1 MVVPVVHA
9 LRSSDGFKNRQVA
22 IKVLALPGARPFF
35 SQHNVPCVGFG
46 EYIRPSTD
54 ADALRWGAELAL
66 QHHSAA
72 LGDDLRESIAYLG
85 LNYKDLVTRL
95 GKEQAAVTFQEKG
108 RHSFYPLTVM
118 ERILD
123 DVQPDLVVTCNSP
136 NAEAAAIDVANRR
149 GITTLAMTDLFT
161 GPGGYTLRAQHVTFI
176 NEFAIRK
183 FREDGCVA
191 TEGCTYYCT
200 GNPAFDKL
208 LGVDREKD
216 ADWMHLH
223 FLRSAT
229 RTHVLHAD
237 IPAFWDTQAK
247 RTHVRTEA
255 EVLEDMEQCYQAAR
269 HNNAVYLIRPHPS
282 QPRDMYAKWLM
293 TRHDAY
299 WAGGDCDLTQLLRNV
314 DLVVL
319 RATTVGVEAAFL
331 EKRILQLDCSRHT
344 DLPLVE
350 MGIARGVDGYAALAS
365 KMKYALTDNGRF
377 QDMRRRMSELLPR
390 TPAATSIAALI
401 LNLVDKGS
409 ARHAGTAA

>member
-1 MVVPVVHA
+1 M
-9 LRSSDGFKNRQVA
+9 
-22 IKVLALPGARPFF
+22 
-35 SQHNVPCVGFG
+35 
-46 EYIRPSTD
+46 
-54 ADALRWGAELAL
+54 RWGAELAL

-95 GKEQAAVTFQEKG
+95 GKEQAAVTFQEEG

-123 DVQPDLVVTCNSP
+123 DVQPDLVVTSNSP
-136 NAEAAAIDVANRR
+136 HCEAAAIDVANRR

-161 GPGGYTLRAQHVTFI
+161 GRGGYTLRAQHVTFI
-176 NEFAIRK
+176 NEFAIRRFK
-183 FREDGCVA
+183 EAGCVA

-208 LGVDREKD
+208 VGIDREKD

-237 IPAFWDTQAK
+237 IPAFWDAK
-247 RTHVRTEA
+247 AQRMHVRTEA
-255 EVLEDMEQCYQAAR
+255 EVLEEMEQCYQAAR
-269 HNNAVYLIRPHPS
+269 QNNAVYLIRPHPS
-282 QPRDMYAKWLM
+282 QPRDIYAKWLM

-299 WAGGDCDLTQLLRNV
+299 LAGDCDLTQLLKNV

-319 RATTVGVEAAFL
+319 RSTTVGIEAALL

-344 DLPLVE
+344 DFPLVE
-350 MGIARGVDGYAALAS
+350 MGIAWGVDGYASLARE
-365 KMKYALTDNGRF
+365 MKTALTDNGRF
-377 QDMRRRMSELLPR
+377 EGMRRSMSDLLPQ
-390 TPAATSIAALI
+390 TPAATRIAALI
-401 LNLVDKGS
+401 LNLVDDG
-409 ARHAGTAA
+409 ALRHAGIC